1 MKEVSKLNS
10 KKNIYT
16 IAKELN
22 LSPGTISKVIN
33 DTGFVSQATRERV
46 KNYIQEVGYVPT
58 SSARMLKSKRT
69 YTIGV
74 VFTEESNVGL
84 EHAFF
89 SSILQHFKTYLEKEG
104 YELSFI
110 VKKLGKNEMSYY
122 EWCMNKRVDGVYIVV
137 GNYNDRGLY
146 ELVEKGIPC
155 VSTDMILPNLKTVIS
170 DNDEGI
176 RLSLE
181 HIKHVIGKQRVAM
194 ISGPKS
200 SKAFNE
206 RVASFDKYVT
216 EFGFISDKSDVVYAE
231 SFGFTSGYQA
241 VQKLLQTCKTRPE
254 VILVASDDIALGVIK
269 GIDDMKLSI
278 PQDIEII
285 GFDDIAFA
293 RYFTPALT
301 TIRQDTKLLGETAA
315 KRLIQLIE
323 HPTTEIP
330 DITRCPVE
338 LIVRDSTSRLKT

>member
-1 MKEVSKLNS
+1 VNG

-16 IAKELN
+16 IAKDLN
-22 LSPGTISKVIN
+22 LSPSTISKVIN
-33 DTGFVSQATRERV
+33 GTGFVSQATRERV

-69 YTIGV
+69 YTVGV

-110 VKKLGKNEMSYY
+110 VKKLGKNQMSYY

-137 GNYNDRGLY
+137 GNYADQGLY

-155 VSTDMILPNLKTVIS
+155 VSTDMILPHLKTVIS

-181 HIKHVIGKQRVAM
+181 HVKKVIKKQRVAM
-194 ISGPKS
+194 ISGPKT

-206 RVASFDKYVT
+206 RVDAYFKYMKAFDLTTDSNYL
-216 EFGFISDKSDVVYAE
+216 IYAE

-241 VQKLLQTCKTRPE
+241 VQKLISSCENRPE

-269 GIDDMKLSI
+269 GIDALKLSI
-278 PQDIEII
+278 PQDIEVI
-285 GFDDIAFA
+285 GFDDITFA
-293 RYFTPALT
+293 RHFTPSLT

-315 KRLIQLIE
+315 KQLIQLIE
-323 HPTTEIP
+323 YPSSELP
-330 DITRCPVE
+330 DITRCPVQ
-338 LIVRDSTSRLKT
+338 LIERASTSRSTS

>member
-1 MKEVSKLNS
+1 MNG

-16 IAKELN
+16 IAKDLN
-22 LSPGTISKVIN
+22 LSPSTISKVIN
-33 DTGFVSQATRERV
+33 STGFVSQATRERV

-69 YTIGV
+69 YTVGV

-110 VKKLGKNEMSYY
+110 VKKLGKNQMSYY

-137 GNYNDRGLY
+137 GNYQDQGLY

-181 HIKHVIGKQRVAM
+181 HVKHVINKQRVAM

-206 RVASFDKYVT
+206 RVDAYSKYMKAFDL
-216 EFGFISDKSDVVYAE
+216 ISEPGYLIYAD

-241 VQKLLQTCKTRPE
+241 VQKLLSTCSIRPE

-269 GIDDMKLSI
+269 GIDDLKISI
-278 PQDIEII
+278 PNDIEII
-285 GFDDIAFA
+285 GFDDITFA
-293 RYFTPALT
+293 RHFTPALT

-315 KRLIQLIE
+315 KQLIQLIE
-323 HPTTEIP
+323 YPSSELP
-330 DITRCPVE
+330 DITRCPVQ
-338 LIVRDSTSRLKT
+338 LIERQSTSRSKT

>member
-1 MKEVSKLNS
+1 MSELNV

-16 IAKELN
+16 IAEELN

-33 DTGFVSQATRERV
+33 GTGFVSQATRDRV

-69 YTIGV
+69 YTVGV

-137 GNYNDRGLY
+137 GNDADHGLH

-155 VSTDMILPNLKTVIS
+155 VSTDMILPHLKTVIS

-181 HIKHVIGKQRVAM
+181 HVKNVIGKQRVAM
-194 ISGPKS
+194 ISGPKT

-206 RVASFDKYVT
+206 RVSSYFKYVKALHLVT
-216 EFGFISDKSDVVYAE
+216 EPDYLIYAE

-241 VQKLLQTCKTRPE
+241 VQKLLSTCKIRPE
-254 VILVASDDIALGVIK
+254 VILVASDDIALGVMK
-269 GIDDMKLSI
+269 GIDDMKFQI
-278 PQDIEII
+278 PHDIEVI
-285 GFDDIAFA
+285 GFDDITFA
-293 RYFTPALT
+293 KHFTPALT

-315 KRLIQLIE
+315 KKLIELIE
-323 HPTTEIP
+323 HPSEDMP
-330 DITRCPVE
+330 DITRCPVQ
-338 LIVRDSTSRLKT
+338 LIERKSTSRLKT